1 MVLSNNLYLIKTAF
15 CAKTMSIV
23 LKAILEWA
31 DTPGIEIL
39 EITDSSVRISSPI
52 GSPIGTAIATL
63 KEETY
68 EVEYSSLQL
77 KVKIEEIIE
86 RALAEERAVWQRG
99 HEWYTISNYES

>member
-1 MVLSNNLYLIKTAF
+1 
-15 CAKTMSIV
+15 MSTI

-52 GSPIGTAIATL
+52 GTAIVTL

-68 EVEYSSLQL
+68 EVDYSSLQL

>member
-1 MVLSNNLYLIKTAF
+1 MVLSNNLYLIKTAY
-15 CAKTMSIV
+15 CAKTMSII

-39 EITDSSVRISSPI
+39 EITDSCVRINSL
-52 GSPIGTAIATL
+52 IGTAIVTL

-68 EVEYSSLQL
+68 KVEYSSLQL

-99 HEWYTISNYES
+99 HEWYTIFNYES